1 MVQRQACLLD
11 FVPHPVADAS
21 APFGTLHN
29 FLLLQWHCCMVPRRG
44 CLRLRINFYFPCFF
58 RSGTNQLLLLFLPPF
73 FLATNGWIP
82 PRENCLLQCPSGLLH
97 ALLLYFARLCS
108 VLLLAAVFFAAKNRA
123 ILCYGQIMVRNFLLQ
138 LLVVLVSPFFL
149 RNFNTPG
156 FSYWWQLC
164 RRYFIIFFDSCRNHH
179 LMLESYIIYAG

>member
-1 MVQRQACLLD
+1 MQRQACLLD

-73 FLATNGWIP
+73 FLATNGWI
-82 PRENCLLQCPSGLLH
+82 CFLQCPSGLLY
-97 ALLLYFARLCS
+97 ALLLYFSGCSSNLRCNTTATVSSFSLLSPSKTLLSTARIGARQTL
-108 VLLLAAVFFAAKNRA
+108 VLTSQAGVWANQMAKD
-123 ILCYGQIMVRNFLLQ
+123 G
-138 LLVVLVSPFFL
+138 
-149 RNFNTPG
+149 G
-156 FSYWWQLC
+156 
-164 RRYFIIFFDSCRNHH
+164 DS
-179 LMLESYIIYAG
+179 